1 MSDQPIRVGLIG
13 AGANMRLMHIPGFR
27 AIDGVEVA
35 AVCNRSE
42 ASGRRVADEFGIP
55 RVATDPE
62 DILADGGIDAICV
75 GTWPY
80 RHREFTVRGL
90 EAGKHVL
97 SEARMATNAAEARE
111 MLAASEARPGLVAQL
126 VPAPFDLASWRTVRR
141 LLAEGA
147 LGEVREVHVSMLGG
161 GARSTPS
168 RPVHWR
174 ERSEYSGFNTM
185 EFGIAVEVVQRWL
198 GPAERVVA
206 DAATFTTSRR
216 DEETGDDREIAI
228 PDSLGVFARMA
239 SGARVTYQVSAVAD
253 APRVGNGIAVHGTEA
268 TLHWERAGDRL
279 AIAPRGAAPRPL
291 DPDPGTA
298 GSWRVEADFID
309 SIREGAPVELTSFP
323 DGVAY
328 THVIEAAWRSWSEAR
343 PVDVASV

>member
-13 AGANMRLMHIPGFR
+13 AGANTRLLHIPGFQ

-55 RVATDPE
+55 RVVTDPD
-62 DILADGGIDAICV
+62 DIYGDDGIDAICV

-80 RHREFTVRGL
+80 RHGEFTVRGL

-97 SEARMATNAAEARE
+97 CEARMATDVGRARA
-111 MLAASEARPGLVAQL
+111 MLDASRARPDLVAQL
-126 VPAPFDLASWRTVRR
+126 VPAPWDFKTWRTVRR
-141 LLAEGA
+141 LVGEGA
-147 LGEVREVHVSMLGG
+147 LGEVREVHATRLGG
-161 GARSTPS
+161 GALNPS
-168 RPVHWR
+168 RPLHWR
-174 ERSEYSGFNTM
+174 EHDEYSGFNTM
-185 EFGIAVEVVQRWL
+185 EFGIVAEIIQRWL
-198 GPAERVVA
+198 GPTERVVA
-206 DAATFTTSRR
+206 DAATFTPSRL
-216 DEETGDDREIAI
+216 DEETGEQRAIMI
-228 PDSLGVFARMA
+228 PDSLGVFARLA
-239 SGARVTYQVSAVAD
+239 SGARATYLVSAVAD
-253 APRVGNGIAVHGTEA
+253 APRTPNGITIHGTEA
-268 TLHWERAGDRL
+268 TLHWLADGDRL
-279 AIAPRGAAPRPL
+279 ELAPRGEAPRPL

-309 SIREGAPVELTSFP
+309 SIRDGAPVELTNFE

-328 THVIEAAWRSWSEAR
+328 MRVIEAAWRSWSEAR